1 MDASAQQLGTNLRR
15 IRLSQG
21 MTLDVLAGRSGVSK
35 SWLSRVERGERS
47 LERRT
52 HLSAVSEAL
61 GCSISD
67 LVGQPFPTASGEHQQ
82 LHAAVP
88 ALRRALNAYAIGHSE
103 STAAQP
109 IGELR
114 KRAGAL
120 WKARLASDA
129 VGTWQLLPGLV
140 ADLHAHTVH
149 GREPREASRLLTEVT
164 SAAAFALKGL
174 GYTDLAW
181 IAAEACLSAAHEYGD
196 PGGIAL
202 AQYTRAQAASF
213 GHGYAGALH
222 IAETAA
228 DELRAQLV
236 DDPEDARVY
245 GTLLLTG
252 SWADNVAGRGR
263 SDGFMAEALE
273 LGTRI
278 GDPARTGDR
287 WQTMFGPSNNVIW
300 QMSIAVEAGN
310 GGRAAELADTIDI
323 SAMPSR
329 SRQAAYWTELG
340 IGLSY
345 ERGHEQ
351 DAIHALTVADE
362 IAPARTRNNTRIR
375 AAVSRM
381 IDDVRQR
388 ATGRQLAT
396 LAHRV
401 GVELR

>member
-15 IRLSQG
+15 IRRSQG

-61 GCSISD
+61 GCSIAD
-67 LVGQPFPTASGEHQQ
+67 LVGQPFPSAGVEQQ
-82 LHAAVP
+82 EIHAAVP

-103 STAAQP
+103 ATTARA
-109 IGELR
+109 IGDLR
-114 KRAGAL
+114 KRATAL
-120 WKARLASDA
+120 WKARLMCDA
-129 VGTWQLLPGLV
+129 AATWRILPALV

-149 GREPREASRLLTEVT
+149 GREPREAARLLTEVT

-228 DELRAQLV
+228 DDLRAQLV

-252 SWADNVAGRGR
+252 SWADNVAGRGHA
-263 SDGFMAEALE
+263 DAFMAEALD
-273 LGTRI
+273 LGARI
-278 GDPARTGDR
+278 GDPAKAGDR

-300 QMSIAVEAGN
+300 QMSIAVEAGH

-323 SAMPSR
+323 AAMPSR

-345 ERGHEQ
+345 ERGREQ
-351 DAIHALTVADE
+351 DAIRALMHADE
-362 IAPARTRNNTRIR
+362 IAPTRTRNNARVR

-381 IDDVRQR
+381 LDDVRQR
-388 ATGRQLAT
+388 ATGRQLAS

-401 GVELR
+401 GVDLN